1 MLLAGCV
8 GYLVNIAYQ
17 VLPDYYGEVQLADDM
32 EDKAGVD
39 SAKADWR
46 SRARQYLNRGEQAG
60 EEEKQLEPRKKKHRV
75 KAMMWGLALDNC
87 LMSCTGKGLEAF
99 EIGELVGDENSDPYS
114 WPELAVAPDQG
125 TDGMCMGHALA
136 YGWAGKQ
143 YNVDLVWDPSHG
155 GTNDIK
161 LTVKAVGL
169 WHHELLT
176 VVAAAAPFSPFG
188 DGTRRVQV
196 QEAMAEYMSA
206 HHPDTE
212 PLFISLLPDILA
224 ERGEAHRAHE
234 PDIAHELWEAVRDD
248 PIWAERGSKLSLS
261 RFQSVVHHATTE
273 ASKWTMRYLGMMY
286 CSMQLGVVTAKLIK
300 SLDSDGMFGN
310 SSGQAGEEQAKQ
322 STARDEVAKLRRHTV
337 NNLAIAT
344 LYYANFENR
353 AKQKVIKEVCAPV
366 LEWHTEQ
373 NRKLRSV
380 GEALEWEV
388 SQQQGSWLKHI
399 VNILGK
405 LSDTDSLEAVGL
417 VVPLTTSFLICNSLD
432 SGEAMFMNQIA
443 SLYGDMVVSL
453 AGFRVRT
460 KMLLMQAMFAKVLV
474 SNGCAH
480 TPLYW

>member
-1 MLLAGCV
+1 VPLVWCA
-8 GYLVNIAYQ
+8 GYLVNIIVYQ
-17 VLPDYYGEVQLADDM
+17 VLQDYYGEVQLASDM

-39 SAKADWR
+39 AAKADWR
-46 SRARQYLNRGEQAG
+46 SRARQYLNRGGAAG
-60 EEEKQLEPRKKKHRV
+60 EEEEQLEPKKKKHRV
-75 KAMMWGLALDNC
+75 KAMLWGLALDNC
-87 LMSCTGKGLEAF
+87 LMACTGRGLEAF
-99 EIGELVGDENSDPYS
+99 EISGLLEDASSDPYS
-114 WPELAVAPDQG
+114 WPELSVAPDQG
-125 TDGMCMGHALA
+125 TDGMCMAHALTH
-136 YGWAGKQ
+136 GWAGKQ

-196 QEAMAEYMSA
+196 QEAMKEYTTA
-206 HHPDTE
+206 RHPETE
-212 PLFISLLPDILA
+212 PLFMSLLPDILA
-224 ERGEAHRAHE
+224 ERGEAHRSHE
-234 PDIAHELWEAVRDD
+234 PNIAQELWEAVRDD

-273 ASKWTMRYLGMMY
+273 ASKWTTRYLGVMY

-300 SLDSDGMFGN
+300 SLDSEVGMFGN
-310 SSGQAGEEQAKQ
+310 SSGQAGDEQAKQ

-388 SQQQGSWLKHI
+388 GQQRGGWLKHI
-399 VNILGK
+399 QSILGK
-405 LSDTDSLEAVGL
+405 LSDTNSLEAVGL
-417 VVPLTTSFLICNSLD
+417 VVPLTTSYLVYNSLN
-432 SGEAMFMNQIA
+432 SGEAMFMNQVA

-453 AGFRVRT
+453 AGFRVRIR
-460 KMLLMQAMFAKVLV
+460 L
-474 SNGCAH
+474 
-480 TPLYW
+480 

>member
-1 MLLAGCV
+1 MAG
-8 GYLVNIAYQ
+8 Q
-17 VLPDYYGEVQLADDM
+17 VLRDYYGEVQLARDM
-32 EDKAGVD
+32 EDKAEVE
-39 SAKADWR
+39 AATADWR
-46 SRARQYLNRGEQAG
+46 SRARRYLNRGVQAGG
-60 EEEKQLEPRKKKHRV
+60 EEEEQLEPKNKKHRV
-75 KAMMWGLALDNC
+75 KAMMWGLALDSC
-87 LMSCTGKGLEAF
+87 LMSCTGRGLEAF
-99 EIGELVGDENSDPYS
+99 GISQLVGDEGSDPYI
-114 WPELAVAPDQG
+114 WPELGVAPDLG

-136 YGWAGKQ
+136 HGWAGKQ
-143 YNVDLVWDPSHG
+143 YNVDLVCDPSHG

-212 PLFISLLPDILA
+212 PLFISLLPDILP

-234 PDIAHELWEAVRDD
+234 PDIAKELWEAVRDD
-248 PIWAERGSKLSLS
+248 PIWAERGSRLSLS

-286 CSMQLGVVTAKLIK
+286 CSMQLGVVTAKLIRN
-300 SLDSDGMFGN
+300 LDSESSMFGN
-310 SSGQAGEEQAKQ
+310 SGQAGDEQAKQ

-353 AKQKVIKEVCAPV
+353 AKQRVIKEVCAPV

-380 GEALEWEV
+380 AEALEWEV
-388 SQQQGSWLKHI
+388 SQQRGGWLKHI
-399 VNILGK
+399 GDVLGK
-405 LSDTDSLEAVGL
+405 LSGTGSLEAVGL
-417 VVPLTTSFLICNSLD
+417 VVPLATGFLICNSLD
-432 SGEAMFMNQIA
+432 SGDAMFMNQVA
-443 SLYGDMVVSL
+443 SLYGDMVVPL

-460 KMLLMQAMFAKVLV
+460 QL
-474 SNGCAH
+474 
-480 TPLYW
+480 